1 MSDTYAILLAA
12 GSGTRFGENK
22 VVKNLAGR
30 PVWRWSYDTL
40 ASHPEIEGVI
50 VVYADEAPEDVWCV
64 RGGSTRQA
72 SVRAGM
78 DALPDNAR
86 YAVIHDA
93 ARPFISTVTLSELL
107 EVANDFDGVAP
118 AVPLTD
124 TVRNSGNLA
133 VVDRETLVA
142 MQTPQVVNV
151 YRYRQAIEVAGEQTD
166 DLAVLQ
172 SAGMSVTTIP
182 GDPDAFKITHP
193 ADWDRAETLARRERA
208 QAGDNDL
215 AGSVM
220 PETRT
225 GLGYDVHRF
234 STELGRPM
242 MLGGVHFPDV
252 IGLDG
257 HSDADVVL
265 HAVVD
270 ALLGAGALGDI
281 GCHFPPSDPKWH
293 NAASIKFLEFA
304 ASQVRRQNWRIVHL
318 DIAVIAESP
327 KIMPR
332 SGEIRTVIAEALELS
347 LDRVSIKATT
357 NERMGF
363 VGRGE
368 GIACHAVATI
378 ARP

>member
-1 MSDTYAILLAA
+1 V
-12 GSGTRFGENK
+12 F
-22 VVKNLAGR
+22 
-30 PVWRWSYDTL
+30 
-40 ASHPEIEGVI
+40 
-50 VVYADEAPEDVWCV
+50 
-64 RGGSTRQA
+64 
-72 SVRAGM
+72 
-78 DALPDNAR
+78 
-86 YAVIHDA
+86 
-93 ARPFISTVTLSELL
+93 
-107 EVANDFDGVAP
+107 
-118 AVPLTD
+118 
-124 TVRNSGNLA
+124 
-133 VVDRETLVA
+133 
-142 MQTPQVVNV
+142 
-151 YRYRQAIEVAGEQTD
+151 RYRQALENGGEQTD

-172 SAGMSVTTIP
+172 AAGMAVTTIP

-208 QAGDNDL
+208 LSGDYDL

-234 STELGRPM
+234 SLEPDRPM
-242 MLGGVHFPDV
+242 MLGGVFFQDV
-252 IGLDG
+252 TGLDG

-270 ALLGAGALGDI
+270 ALLGAAALGDI
-281 GCHFPPSDPKWH
+281 GMHFPPSDPKWH
-293 NAASIKFLEFA
+293 NAPSIKFLDFA
-304 ASQVRRQNWRIVHL
+304 VNEIRRLNWRIVHL

-332 SGEIRTVIAEALELS
+332 AIEIRTTIAEAAGIT

-378 ARP
+378 SRP